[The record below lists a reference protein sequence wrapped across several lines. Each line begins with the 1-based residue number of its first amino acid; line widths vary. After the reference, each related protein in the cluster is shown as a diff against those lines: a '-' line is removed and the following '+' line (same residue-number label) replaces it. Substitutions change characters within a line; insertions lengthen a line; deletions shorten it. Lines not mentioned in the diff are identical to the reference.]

1 VLVRRWGDGS
11 RLLDEEEKTL
21 ARRFRLDRRRAGS
34 GRAGSPRSSFDL
46 RQRQPDGKLLDDRPP
61 FARFSKKRFELT
73 SRA

>member
-11 RLLDEEEKTL
+11 SLLDEAEKTL
-21 ARRFRLDRRRAGS
+21 ARRFRLDRRSAGP
-34 GRAGSPRSSFDL
+34 GRAGSPRSSLDL
-46 RQRQPDGKLLDDRPP
+46 GERQPHGKLVDDRPP